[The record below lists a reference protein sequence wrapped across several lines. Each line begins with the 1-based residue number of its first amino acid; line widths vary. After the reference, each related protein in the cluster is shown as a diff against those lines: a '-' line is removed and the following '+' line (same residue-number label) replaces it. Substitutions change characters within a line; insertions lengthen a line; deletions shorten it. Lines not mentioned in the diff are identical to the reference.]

1 MIFIEPD
8 GCFRQVSTTLGL
20 FEGWRTLQ
28 TTFIPKRFAK
38 KYGQKSHFS
47 QEIVLP
53 ALFKIQK
60 FISVKKEHPNGL
72 KEKSLQLTK
81 KKCFNEK
88 EISFFEVF
96 HGFIWR
102 VDGSSDEDISLL
114 NYYHY
119 VRYYS
124 WKGTLWQK
132 LVWKSKNRVS
142 VTERKISSEKSAY
155 L

>member
-20 FEGWRTLQ
+20 FEGLRTLQ
-28 TTFIPKRFAK
+28 TTFTK

-96 HGFIWR
+96 HGFI
-102 VDGSSDEDISLL
+102 
-114 NYYHY
+114 
-119 VRYYS
+119 
-124 WKGTLWQK
+124 
-132 LVWKSKNRVS
+132 
-142 VTERKISSEKSAY
+142 
-155 L
+155 

>member
-20 FEGWRTLQ
+20 FEGRRTLQ

-81 KKCFNEK
+81 KVLQRKRD
-88 EISFFEVF
+88 FFF
-96 HGFIWR
+96 
-102 VDGSSDEDISLL
+102 
-114 NYYHY
+114 
-119 VRYYS
+119 
-124 WKGTLWQK
+124 
-132 LVWKSKNRVS
+132 
-142 VTERKISSEKSAY
+142 
-155 L
+155 

>member
-20 FEGWRTLQ
+20 FEGRRTLQ
-28 TTFIPKRFAK
+28 TTFTK

-81 KKCFNEK
+81 KVLQRKRD
-88 EISFFEVF
+88 FFF
-96 HGFIWR
+96 
-102 VDGSSDEDISLL
+102 
-114 NYYHY
+114 
-119 VRYYS
+119 
-124 WKGTLWQK
+124 
-132 LVWKSKNRVS
+132 
-142 VTERKISSEKSAY
+142 
-155 L
+155 